1 MKNAKVVLI
10 GSGAVGT
17 SFLYSAMNQGLSGS
31 YGIIDV
37 IKDARDGNVLD
48 FEDVIWRNQ
57 RDFKVHGVEYKDLK
71 NTKYLVITA
80 GRPQKPGETRLQLIE
95 GNVQIMKEIA
105 KNVKAS
111 GFKGYT
117 IIASNPVDV
126 MTYTYWKTTGF
137 PKNKVIGSGTI
148 LDTARLRYFISEK
161 TGVSPKSVQAFI
173 LGEHG
178 DSSVVAYSQIK
189 IEGIPFAE
197 LESIHKINSSNYE
210 KILEEPVRQKAYE
223 IINRKKA
230 TFYGIGAS
238 LASIVRA
245 IMDDSGEV
253 LPTSA
258 LLEGQYGIKDVYTGV
273 PTIIN
278 KNGADKILEIKLN
291 KKEKTK
297 FEKSAKLLKEYIK
310 KYV

>member
-71 NTKYLVITA
+71 NTEYLVITA

-197 LESIHKINSSNYE
+197 LERIHKINASNYE

>member
-1 MKNAKVVLI
+1 MKNVKVVLV

-57 RDFKVHGVEYKDLK
+57 RDFKVYGADYKDLK
-71 NTKYLVITA
+71 NTEYLVITA

-117 IIASNPVDV
+117 IIASNPVDI

-197 LESIHKINSSNYE
+197 LESIHKINASNYE

-230 TFYGIGAS
+230 TFYGIGSS

-291 KKEKTK
+291 KKEKSK
-297 FEKSAKLLKEYIK
+297 FDKSAKLLKEYIK